1 MASVQL
7 QPFSKDDGISI
18 MRYIPQVVVNLD
30 DILISGA
37 TLQQHMNI
45 HELVLSHLQ
54 EAGLKLQQKKCTF
67 LVSDVVY
74 LGHKIDEQSLH
85 PLAEKSEAIQ
95 AAPAPKKVSEL

>member
-18 MRYIPQVVVNLD
+18 TRYIPQVVVNLD

-45 HELVLSHLQ
+45 LEVASY
-54 EAGLKLQQKKCTF
+54 KK
-67 LVSDVVY
+67 
-74 LGHKIDEQSLH
+74 
-85 PLAEKSEAIQ
+85 Q
-95 AAPAPKKVSEL
+95 A